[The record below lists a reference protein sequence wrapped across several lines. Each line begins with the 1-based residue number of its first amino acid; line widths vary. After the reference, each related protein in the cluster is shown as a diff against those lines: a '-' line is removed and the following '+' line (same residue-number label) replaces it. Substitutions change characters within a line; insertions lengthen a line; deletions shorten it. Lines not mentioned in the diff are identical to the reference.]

1 MWKYALRMATLY
13 SQKHV
18 SVSVLHALISSISW
32 WKIYVVH
39 CDMYKR
45 PPSDPIPPLTK
56 LKSQHQFAYYIKK
69 VWKWLRF
76 HNKKNFLL
84 HKLFCYVFCLILCYF
99 HDNNM
104 CTSYDNCFVPL
115 NGMFIF
121 RQKPSNNKTKIE
133 QLHHSVLLEKLQ
145 RFSEAQEIPHNL
157 RTQMFTNTLTIATTA
172 LSSVPNATSPHLD
185 ISTQIQSNSSDV
197 SFIVND

>member
-1 MWKYALRMATLY
+1 
-13 SQKHV
+13 
-18 SVSVLHALISSISW
+18 
-32 WKIYVVH
+32 
-39 CDMYKR
+39 
-45 PPSDPIPPLTK
+45 
-56 LKSQHQFAYYIKK
+56 
-69 VWKWLRF
+69 
-76 HNKKNFLL
+76 
-84 HKLFCYVFCLILCYF
+84 
-99 HDNNM
+99 
-104 CTSYDNCFVPL
+104 
-115 NGMFIF
+115 MFIF

-185 ISTQIQSNSSDV
+185 ISAQIQSNSSDV